1 MAIQF
6 VPGQVAVSDPNASYP
21 NPTATS
27 NIKDVVVKV
36 VKLTS
41 ANYTVTTST
50 KTLVAVLPADA
61 TVLGF
66 DLWVKT
72 QLAGGGI
79 TAATLALGTT
89 SGGAELMAANAAG
102 FGTAGVATKLTPV
115 VGIMQNY
122 NIPNG
127 GDIGVWATGLA
138 TTGTPTSGEQ
148 YLSIYYVR

>member
-1 MAIQF
+1 MAINF
-6 VPGQVAVSDPNASYP
+6 VQGQVAVSDPNPSSPSAI
-21 NPTATS
+21 S

-61 TVLGF
+61 TILDVK
-66 DLWVKT
+66 LWVKT
-72 QLAGGGI
+72 QLAGGSVS
-79 TAATLALGTT
+79 AATLSLGTT
-89 SGGAELMAANAAG
+89 SGGTDIMAANAAA
-102 FGTAGVATKLTPV
+102 FGTAGVNSTLTPV

-122 NIPNG
+122 SLPLG
-127 GDIGVWATGLA
+127 ADIQVWANGLA